1 MDTVGILWATK
12 DATVVYFLAQETK
25 GSDTD
30 RFWAN
35 LSPITFP
42 EIKGGVWSG
51 TLVGANVL
59 PVLSCNVRV
68 YRSSLKPP
76 ELLVDWIFTFTL
88 SEWDCKGQRARHP
101 GVANILDLEA
111 NVS

>member
-12 DATVVYFLAQETK
+12 DATVLYFLAQETK

-42 EIKGGVWSG
+42 EIKGGSG
-51 TLVGANVL
+51 LGPWLVPMFCL
-59 PVLSCNVRV
+59 
-68 YRSSLKPP
+68 YY
-76 ELLVDWIFTFTL
+76 LVM
-88 SEWDCKGQRARHP
+88 
-101 GVANILDLEA
+101 
-111 NVS
+111 